1 MVETNLKYKTNYF
14 SSDIRRVKMTI
25 TKYIILIKTA
35 RSGLLYL
42 PETKQTYHRLRT
54 TAYGP
59 IHRCIV
65 RGCKHLVYLKNLTC
79 FDPYPEMEHNHIK
92 TNEEKALENVKRILM
107 IQTMLNEYPEVKKGC
122 RAIRKVLG
130 EKFKDIG
137 RHKIMG
143 IRREMMTKEVIFTP
157 QIIKVETVNIIPQE
171 KIILKQTRSR

>member
-130 EKFKDIG
+130 EK
-137 RHKIMG
+137 RYVMENYTVHKT
-143 IRREMMTKEVIFTP
+143 RATHHQLPLWKSTR
-157 QIIKVETVNIIPQE
+157 
-171 KIILKQTRSR
+171 QTRVPATTRNSATSGIYI